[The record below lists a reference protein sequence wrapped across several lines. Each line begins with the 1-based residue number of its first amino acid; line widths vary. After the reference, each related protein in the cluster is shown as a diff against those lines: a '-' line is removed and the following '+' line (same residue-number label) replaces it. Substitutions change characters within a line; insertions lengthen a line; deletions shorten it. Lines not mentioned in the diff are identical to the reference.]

1 MLTYLRV
8 ENLAVVEKAELS
20 FSPEFNVLTGET
32 GAGKSILINAI
43 QLLMGKKFSDA
54 IIRTGA
60 DKVVVEALFA
70 FGETEIAL
78 RREVEPHKSLAFIDG
93 HAVPFGQLKV
103 KAASFFNIYGQ
114 RDHGFLLHPANH
126 QTFLDEFSQ
135 HGPLLEQLAEKFR
148 KAKKLQREWNDLSE
162 KNTQAGERLAY
173 LNFQLQ
179 EIENLNLKKEDEEI
193 WNGRVKLL
201 AAAETIIGKANSLM
215 QEFDLK
221 EQSVYNTLA
230 QNRPH
235 CEYLQSM
242 FADFIPFHDEIERFY
257 KFIPE
262 LSTYLNGLIGKL
274 EYNENELNELEEK
287 LLKLNKLKAKF
298 KAPLDQILELYE
310 EMKAERDFL
319 LQLNFSLADKEK
331 EIAGVLGEYRELL
344 GRLRENRK
352 KNAAGLNGL
361 VVKELSRL
369 EMKKAV
375 FEVRCDEIEPTMD
388 NLEEKGTDKLEFY
401 FSSNPGQPA
410 GRLSEVASGGELS
423 RLMLVLKSIIRDETE
438 STYIFDE
445 IDAGIGGKTAEFVG
459 EKLKRISAANQVI
472 CISHLPQIAS
482 FADRHFLITKEI
494 KDNQTFSSAKILS
507 RSERIKEIARLM
519 AGTAINPDV
528 LKAAER
534 LLDKDRA

>member
-8 ENLAVVEKAELS
+8 ENLAVVEKTELS
-20 FSPEFNVLTGET
+20 FSPQFNVLTGET

-43 QLLMGKKFSDA
+43 QLLLGKKFSDTV
-54 IIRTGA
+54 IRTGA
-60 DKVVVEALFA
+60 EKVVVEALFA
-70 FGETEIAL
+70 FGETEIML
-78 RREVEPHKSLAFIDG
+78 KREIEPHKSLAFIDNRV
-93 HAVPFGQLKV
+93 VPFGQLKE

-135 HGPLLEQLAEKFR
+135 NGPLLEQLAEQFR
-148 KAKKLQREWNDLSE
+148 KAKKLHREWNDLNE

-179 EIENLNLKKEDEEI
+179 EIENLNLKKEDEEN
-193 WNGRVKLL
+193 WNERVKIL

-215 QEFDLK
+215 QEFYLK

-230 QNRPH
+230 QNRSH
-235 CEYLQSM
+235 SEYLQSM
-242 FADFIPFHDEIERFY
+242 FADFIPFQDEIERFY

-262 LSTYLNGLIGKL
+262 LSAYLNGLVGKL
-274 EYNENELNELEEK
+274 EYNETELNELEEK

-298 KAPLDQILELYE
+298 KSTLDQILERYE

-331 EIAGVLGEYRELL
+331 EIAEVLADYRETL
-344 GRLRENRK
+344 GQLRENRK
-352 KNAAGLNGL
+352 KNGIRLSGL

-375 FEVRCDEIEPTMD
+375 FEVRVDEIEPTMD
-388 NLEEKGTDKLEFY
+388 NLEEKGTDPIEFY

-410 GRLSEVASGGELS
+410 GRSVGG
-423 RLMLVLKSIIRDETE
+423 RLGRRTFEAHAGP
-438 STYIFDE
+438 E
-445 IDAGIGGKTAEFVG
+445 IDHP
-459 EKLKRISAANQVI
+459 R
-472 CISHLPQIAS
+472 
-482 FADRHFLITKEI
+482 
-494 KDNQTFSSAKILS
+494 
-507 RSERIKEIARLM
+507 
-519 AGTAINPDV
+519 
-528 LKAAER
+528 
-534 LLDKDRA
+534 

>member
-8 ENLAVVEKAELS
+8 ENLAVVEKTELS
-20 FSPEFNVLTGET
+20 FSPQFNVLTGET

-43 QLLMGKKFSDA
+43 QLLLGKKFSDTV
-54 IIRTGA
+54 IRTGA
-60 DKVVVEALFA
+60 EKVVVEALFA
-70 FGETEIAL
+70 FGETEIML
-78 RREVEPHKSLAFIDG
+78 KREIEPHKSLAFIDNRV
-93 HAVPFGQLKV
+93 VPFSQLKE

-135 HGPLLEQLAEKFR
+135 NGLLLERLAEQFR
-148 KAKKLQREWNDLSE
+148 KAKKLHREWNDLNE
-162 KNTQAGERLAY
+162 KSTQAGERLAY

-179 EIENLNLKKEDEEI
+179 EIENLNLKKEDEEN
-193 WNGRVKLL
+193 WNERVKLL

-215 QEFDLK
+215 QEFYLK

-230 QNRPH
+230 QSRSH
-235 CEYLQSM
+235 SEYLQSM
-242 FADFIPFHDEIERFY
+242 FSDFIPFHDELERFY

-262 LSTYLNGLIGKL
+262 LSAYLNGLVGKL
-274 EYNENELNELEEK
+274 EYNETELNELEEK

-298 KAPLDQILELYE
+298 KATLDQILERYE
-310 EMKAERDFL
+310 EMKRERDFL
-319 LQLNFSLADKEK
+319 LQLNFSLTDKEK
-331 EIAGVLGEYRELL
+331 EIAEVLADYRETL
-344 GRLRENRK
+344 GQLRENRK
-352 KNAAGLNGL
+352 KNGIRLSSL

-375 FEVRCDEIEPTMD
+375 FEVRVDEIEPTMD
-388 NLEEKGTDKLEFY
+388 NLEEKGTDPIEFY

-423 RLMLVLKSIIRDETE
+423 RLMLVLKSIIRDEAE

-445 IDAGIGGKTAEFVG
+445 IDAGIGGRTAEFVG
-459 EKLKRISAANQVI
+459 EKLKRISEANQVI

-494 KDNQTFSSAKILS
+494 KDNQTFSSARILS
-507 RSERIKEIARLM
+507 RPERIKEIARLM
-519 AGTAINPDV
+519 AGTTINTDV
-528 LKAAER
+528 LKAAQQ
-534 LLDKDRA
+534 LLDKDGA

>member
-20 FSPEFNVLTGET
+20 FSPQFNVLTGET

-43 QLLMGKKFSDA
+43 QLLSGKKFSDTV
-54 IIRTGA
+54 IRTGA
-60 DKVVVEALFA
+60 ERVVVEALFA
-70 FGETEIAL
+70 FGETEVVL
-78 RREVEPHKSLAFIDG
+78 KREIEPHKSLAFIDNRV
-93 HAVPFGQLKV
+93 VPFGQLKE
-103 KAASFFNIYGQ
+103 KADSFFNIYGQ
-114 RDHGFLLHPANH
+114 RDHGFLLHAANH

-135 HGPLLEQLAEKFR
+135 HDPLLEQLAEKYR
-148 KAKKLQREWNDLSE
+148 TSKKLHREWNDLNE

-179 EIENLNLKKEDEEI
+179 EIENLNLKREDEEA
-193 WNGRVKLL
+193 WNERAKIL

-215 QEFDLK
+215 QEFYLK

-230 QNRPH
+230 QNRSH
-235 CEYLQSM
+235 VEYLQSM
-242 FADFIPFHDEIERFY
+242 FADFIPLRDEIERFY

-262 LSTYLNGLIGKL
+262 LSSYLNGLVGRL

-298 KAPLDQILELYE
+298 KSTLDQILERYE
-310 EMKAERDFL
+310 EMKAERNFL

-344 GRLRENRK
+344 GRLRENRN
-352 KNAAGLNGL
+352 KNASVLSGLI
-361 VVKELSRL
+361 VKELSRL

-375 FEVRCDEIEPTMD
+375 FEVRFEEIEPTLD
-388 NLEEKGTDKLEFY
+388 NLGEKGTDKIEFF

-507 RSERIKEIARLM
+507 RAERIKEIARLM
-519 AGTAINPDV
+519 AGTAINADV
-528 LKAAER
+528 LKAAQG
-534 LLDKDRA
+534 LLDKDGA

>member
-8 ENLAVVEKAELS
+8 ENLAVVEKTELS
-20 FSPEFNVLTGET
+20 FSPQFNVLTGET

-43 QLLMGKKFSDA
+43 QLLLGKKFSDTV
-54 IIRTGA
+54 IRTGA
-60 DKVVVEALFA
+60 EKVVVEALFA
-70 FGETEIAL
+70 FGETEIML
-78 RREVEPHKSLAFIDG
+78 KREIEPHKSLAFIDNRV
-93 HAVPFGQLKV
+93 VPFSQLKE

-135 HGPLLEQLAEKFR
+135 NGLLLERLAEQFR
-148 KAKKLQREWNDLSE
+148 KAKKLHREWNDLNE
-162 KNTQAGERLAY
+162 KSTQAGERLAY

-179 EIENLNLKKEDEEI
+179 EIENLNLKKEDEEN
-193 WNGRVKLL
+193 WNERVKLL

-215 QEFDLK
+215 QEFYLK

-230 QNRPH
+230 QSRSH

-242 FADFIPFHDEIERFY
+242 FSDFIPFHDELERFY

-262 LSTYLNGLIGKL
+262 LSAYLNGLVGKL
-274 EYNENELNELEEK
+274 EYNETELNELEEK

-298 KAPLDQILELYE
+298 KATLDQILERYE
-310 EMKAERDFL
+310 EMKRERDFL
-319 LQLNFSLADKEK
+319 LQLNFSLTDKEK
-331 EIAGVLGEYRELL
+331 EIAEVLADYRETL
-344 GRLRENRK
+344 GQLRENRK
-352 KNAAGLNGL
+352 KNGIRLSGL

-375 FEVRCDEIEPTMD
+375 FEVRVDEIEPTMD
-388 NLEEKGTDKLEFY
+388 NLEEKGTDPIEFY

-423 RLMLVLKSIIRDETE
+423 RLMLVLKSIIRDEAE

-445 IDAGIGGKTAEFVG
+445 IDAGIGGRTAEFVG
-459 EKLKRISAANQVI
+459 EKLKRISEANQVI

-494 KDNQTFSSAKILS
+494 KDNQTFSSARILS
-507 RSERIKEIARLM
+507 RPERIKEIARLM
-519 AGTAINPDV
+519 AGTTINTDV
-528 LKAAER
+528 LKAAQQ
-534 LLDKDRA
+534 LLDKDGA